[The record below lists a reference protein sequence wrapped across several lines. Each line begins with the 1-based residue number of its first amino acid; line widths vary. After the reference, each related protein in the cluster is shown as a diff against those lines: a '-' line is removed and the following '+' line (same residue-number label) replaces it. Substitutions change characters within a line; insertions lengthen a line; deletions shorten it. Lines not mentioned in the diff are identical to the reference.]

1 MNVRSWPFCAL
12 LLLLMTGCAGVSSTP
27 PAPVVVATTA
37 SPLQT
42 QTALTGVLVERG
54 FTIDHADHD
63 LCTLSAHFAARP
75 PFHVEG
81 ECRPGAPGTRLE
93 LRARRGTTWLA
104 GTRLT
109 GLVEAL
115 AQKLPGARAVTA
127 P

>member
-1 MNVRSWPFCAL
+1 MTVRSWPFYAL
-12 LLLLMTGCAGVSSTP
+12 LLLWMTGCASVSSTP
-27 PAPVVVATTA
+27 PAPVVVATSA

-42 QTALTGVLVERG
+42 QKALAGVLVERG

-81 ECRPGAPGTRLE
+81 ECRPETPGTRLE

-104 GTRLT
+104 GPRLT

-115 AQKLPGARAVTA
+115 AQKLPEARAVAT